1 VPAARVDVVHVAT
14 PAALT
19 DTVPQPVI
27 VAPFAVKVTFPD
39 GAIGVNAMPVPVSVA
54 VNVTDAP
61 AAVELDGA
69 APSDSPAANAETVW
83 VIAGCVATVKFASPE

>member
-1 VPAARVDVVHVAT
+1 VDVVHVAN

-19 DTVPQPVI
+19 DTVPQPGIGV
-27 VAPFAVKVTFPD
+27 PFAVNVTLPD
-39 GAIGVNAMPVPVSVA
+39 GAIGENAMPVPVSVA

-61 AAVELDGA
+61 AAVELDGV
-69 APSDSPAANAETVW
+69 APSDIPAANAEIVC